1 MSAKM
6 KVGDPVVLRGEVTRV
21 DGDQVTVKVSGC
33 DHPLTLR
40 TVFVEPRRP
49 AERRPSAQMGD

>member
-6 KVGDPVVLRGEVTRV
+6 KVGDPVVLRGEVTRI
-21 DGDQVTVKVSGC
+21 DGDQVTVKVSGS